1 MRQFIRAA
9 AIAAALLFTPA
20 AVPAENAAASFRLR
34 LALPDR
40 PASAAPAAAAPA
52 APAAE
57 FGLDA
62 GHEHSHGS
70 GLAPGQGAAE
80 FRAWLARS
88 PGQRPALAAFQAR
101 LAAEGVDR
109 VVPLWQLVRTSS
121 AWRQCGAAP
130 FEIAP
135 ADTWAHIVDTLKFV
149 RDEVVPEVGAV
160 EALSAY
166 RNERLNACSDGAPRS
181 AHRLFFALDLT
192 PVAPEVSRA
201 GMIRTI
207 CAAHAQGGRAYQAGL
222 GFYSGRRFHVDSNG
236 YRKWGPDGRGASSPC
251 VTGIA

>member
-9 AIAAALLFTPA
+9 AFAATLLLAPGSIHGLTPAQQPGAVDAFRAAL
-20 AVPAENAAASFRLR
+20 S
-34 LALPDR
+34 
-40 PASAAPAAAAPA
+40 APAATPA

-57 FGLDA
+57 FGLDPA
-62 GHEHSHGS
+62 HEHEHGF

-88 PGQRPALAAFQAR
+88 PAQRAELGAFQRR
-101 LAAEGVDR
+101 LAAEGVEH

-121 AWRQCGAAP
+121 SWRACGAAP
-130 FEIAP
+130 FEVAP
-135 ADTWAHIVDTLKFV
+135 ADKWDNIVDTLKFV
-149 RDEVVPEVGAV
+149 RDRVVPEIGAV

-181 AHRLFFALDLT
+181 AHRLFFALDL
-192 PVAPEVSRA
+192 APAAPQVTRA
-201 GMIRTI
+201 GMIRSI
-207 CAAHAQGGRAYQAGL
+207 CAAHARDGRAYETGL